1 MGMVIERPA
10 IVMALYDIGRDN
22 WDSFGLS
29 YNTYLY
35 WMRNTLSLDA
45 NFVIYTESKFYDKIL
60 EMRKEFDPN
69 LEKTIMVVKTL
80 ESLDCYKLY
89 NDKLNELMF
98 SEDFTKKVHHNV
110 PEMNKPLYNI
120 IMFNKLNFLKHAKDE
135 KYFDSDFL
143 IWADAGGLRDDISNY
158 QNVTWPNLTKVNELD
173 NNKVTFFSH
182 SQDFNID
189 NKEFHAMS
197 QIRHIQG
204 TAFFAPSHLID
215 DLLIEFNNTINEC
228 IDSRY
233 IGSDEKIFDLTYVK
247 NKEKY
252 HFVKCTWREYYQ
264 IFK

>member
-1 MGMVIERPA
+1 MDINNPV
-10 IVMALYDIGRDN
+10 IVMALYDIGRDT

-35 WMRNTLSLDA
+35 WMKNTLSLDA

-60 EMRKEFDPN
+60 EIRKEFDPN

-80 ESLDCYKLY
+80 ESLDCYKKY

-98 SEDFTKKVHHNV
+98 SEDFTKKIHHNV

-120 IMFNKLNFLKHAKDE
+120 IMFNKLNFLKHAKDN

-158 QNVTWPNLTKVNELD
+158 QNVEWPNLSKVNELD

-189 NKEFHAMS
+189 NKEYHAMS

-204 TAFFAPSHLID
+204 TTFFAPSHLID

-233 IGSDEKIFDLTYVK
+233 IGSDEKIFDLTYIK

>member
-1 MGMVIERPA
+1 
-10 IVMALYDIGRDN
+10 
-22 WDSFGLS
+22 
-29 YNTYLY
+29 
-35 WMRNTLSLDA
+35 
-45 NFVIYTESKFYDKIL
+45 
-60 EMRKEFDPN
+60 
-69 LEKTIMVVKTL
+69 
-80 ESLDCYKLY
+80 
-89 NDKLNELMF
+89 
-98 SEDFTKKVHHNV
+98 
-110 PEMNKPLYNI
+110 
-120 IMFNKLNFLKHAKDE
+120 MFNKLNFLKHAKDE

-158 QNVTWPNLTKVNELD
+158 KGIVWPNLSKVNELD
-173 NNKVTFFSH
+173 NDKVTFFSH